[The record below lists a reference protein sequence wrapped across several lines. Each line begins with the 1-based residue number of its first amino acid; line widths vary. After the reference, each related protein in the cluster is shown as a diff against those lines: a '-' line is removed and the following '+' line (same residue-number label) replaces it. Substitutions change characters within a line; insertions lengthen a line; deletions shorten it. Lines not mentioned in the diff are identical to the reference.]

1 MTLRNDDAGVK
12 GPGFFARWWRR
23 VLCWLGKHEFED
35 RLKLMV
41 IRSTGE
47 EPKRRRILI
56 QCHQCKHC
64 GYLDKV
70 TPMGSIR
77 HR

>member
-12 GPGFFARWWRR
+12 GPGFLARWWRR

-41 IRSTGE
+41 IRSTD
-47 EPKRRRILI
+47 PVQKRRVLI
-56 QCHQCKHC
+56 RCRQCKHC
-64 GYLDKV
+64 SHLDKV
-70 TPMGSIR
+70 TPLGSIR